1 LFHIRFENFDF
12 MNYSAPLLLLQT
24 SSHCCKW
31 DIHEGCK
38 LVASMARP
46 SWHWQLKVTNK
57 TTDNGW
63 VVNQQGWWV
72 GVLWSY
78 VLGKQHRE
86 SFPKEG
92 VSRANE
98 VLKLIHCDVWGPTKT
113 TSFGGVWY
121 FLTFTNYCS
130 RKTFCYFL
138 WRKGEC
144 ISKFLNFKAFAKMQ

>member
-1 LFHIRFENFDF
+1 MDGLSI
-12 MNYSAPLLLLQT
+12 
-24 SSHCCKW
+24 
-31 DIHEGCK
+31 
-38 LVASMARP
+38 
-46 SWHWQLKVTNK
+46 NK
-57 TTDNGW
+57 DDE
-63 VVNQQGWWV
+63 
-72 GVLWSY
+72 LEFCESY

-138 WRKGEC
+138 
-144 ISKFLNFKAFAKMQ
+144 